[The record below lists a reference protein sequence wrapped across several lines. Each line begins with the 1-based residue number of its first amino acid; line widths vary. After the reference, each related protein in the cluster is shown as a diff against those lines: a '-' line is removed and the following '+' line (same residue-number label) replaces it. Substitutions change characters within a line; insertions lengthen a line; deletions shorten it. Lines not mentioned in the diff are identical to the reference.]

1 MSIHPNPTLHPLI
14 SLSMTDCAVGPD
26 GSLLDADKIVWY
38 NDADSSEPI
47 ATTNPPT
54 TVEAVSRRSGRAI
67 RPSNKLVDP
76 DNVEVATWKPRHK
89 RKASHTVAADR
100 RINRKVT
107 IGSSDGSDGSEES
120 DCDLEV
126 ADHPATSEAGDTEL
140 GEDSDIGYLSTKAM
154 GDADREVSFILH
166 Y

>member
-1 MSIHPNPTLHPLI
+1 
-14 SLSMTDCAVGPD
+14 MTDCAVGPD

-47 ATTNPPT
+47 VTTNPPIM
-54 TVEAVSRRSGRAI
+54 VEAVSRRSGRAI
-67 RPSNKLVDP
+67 RPSNKLIDP
-76 DNVEVATWKPRHK
+76 NNVEVATWKPRYK

-100 RINRKVT
+100 CINRKVT

-120 DCDLEV
+120 NCNLEV
-126 ADHPATSEAGDTEL
+126 ADHPATLEAGDTEL
-140 GEDSDIGYLSTKAM
+140 GKDSDIGYLSTNAM

>member
-1 MSIHPNPTLHPLI
+1 
-14 SLSMTDCAVGPD
+14 MTDCAVGPD

-54 TVEAVSRRSGRAI
+54 TAEAVSRCSGRAI
-67 RPSNKLVDP
+67 QPSNKLVDP

-89 RKASHTVAADR
+89 RKASHTMAADR

-120 DCDLEV
+120 DCDLKV
-126 ADHPATSEAGDTEL
+126 ADHPATLEAGDTEL

-154 GDADREVSFILH
+154 GDADHEVSFILH